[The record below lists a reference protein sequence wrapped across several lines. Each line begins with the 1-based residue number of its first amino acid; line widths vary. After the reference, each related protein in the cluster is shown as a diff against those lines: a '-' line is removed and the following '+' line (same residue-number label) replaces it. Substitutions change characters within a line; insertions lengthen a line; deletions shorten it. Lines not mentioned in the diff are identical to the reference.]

1 MDLGSGRKFS
11 EAGTLKDL
19 CVGGGV
25 GWGAESEE
33 GLEAVSGRPWD
44 REGRMKSAPT
54 VSVCVFPSLSLS
66 YGESLLRDTP
76 NMYNPD
82 SLILIPSLSVME
94 GREHGA
100 KETSRK
106 AEASPAWFPFPTLRS
121 SLHRVGGTTPWAV

>member
-1 MDLGSGRKFS
+1 MNLGSGRKFS

-19 CVGGGV
+19 CVCGGAG
-25 GWGAESEE
+25 SEE
-33 GLEAVSGRPWD
+33 GLEAVSGQPWV

-54 VSVCVFPSLSLS
+54 VSVCVFPSLSHS
-66 YGESLLRDTP
+66 YGESLLKSTP

-82 SLILIPSLSVME
+82 SLIPIPSLSVME

-100 KETSRK
+100 KEISRK
-106 AEASPAWFPFPTLRS
+106 AEAISRS